1 MDYQELTK
9 REEDIMRVLWKL
21 KKAFVKDIRSELNE
35 GLSYNT
41 VSTVTRHLEEKNYV
55 GHHVYGNTHQ
65 YFPLVSQEKY
75 QLKVLNQTTDNF
87 FKGSYKNLV
96 SFFAENEKISQQ
108 DLEDIIKLINKK

>member
-1 MDYQELTK
+1 MEFQTLTN
-9 REEDIMRVLWKL
+9 REEDIMRALWKL
-21 KKAFVKDIRSELNE
+21 EKAFVKEIKAELNE

-41 VSTVTRHLEEKNYV
+41 VSTITRNLEDKHYV
-55 GHHVYGNTHQ
+55 DHNVYGNTHQ
-65 YFPLVSQEKY
+65 YFPLVTQETY

-108 DLEDIIKLINKK
+108 DLEDILKTINKK